1 MAVSDSRKS
10 TIVALLLAGT
20 FIAILNQTLMITAI
34 PPVMEEMHVTA
45 NSAQWLT
52 TVFML
57 VNGIMVPVSAFLL
70 ERFTTR
76 QLFISAMAI
85 FSLGTLVGGIAP
97 NFQFLLLGRVIQ
109 SLGAGVMLPL
119 MQTVFLMIFPVNKR
133 GSAMG
138 LVGLVISFA
147 PAIGPAL
154 SGWVTAHF
162 SWRVLFFIILPIAV
176 IDILIAFLAL
186 KNVTEISKPKVD
198 VLSIVMSSFGFGGL
212 LYGFTA
218 AGNYGWLSPITL
230 ASLGIGTVALIM
242 FIIRQIRLSH
252 PMLEFRV
259 FTYSIF
265 PYAIVIGM
273 IGFMGLIGAE
283 TIIPLFMQ
291 NMREFSAFEAGLA
304 LLPGALISGLMA
316 PIVGR
321 LFDKIGARWMVIV
334 GLAITTVSSFAFT
347 NLSTT
352 TTMTFITVLYGIRM
366 FGLSMVMM
374 PAATAA
380 LNQLPK
386 RLIAHGA
393 AMDNTMKMIAASVG
407 TAILVTVM
415 TTTAETAKNQ
425 IDITNPDI
433 HGANVAFMVISLL
446 TLIALL
452 LSLFIKDHKPAGE
465 GSGKNQSL
473 SLITHLKKKQKYCP
487 VKIVLILLPYQ
498 LPLMLFCLYAVKW
511 YNFS

>member
-1 MAVSDSRKS
+1 MAVSDFKKS

-20 FIAILNQTLMITAI
+20 FISILNQTLMITAI

-57 VNGIMVPVSAFLL
+57 VNGIMIPVSAFLL

-76 QLFISAMAI
+76 QLFISAMCI

-97 NFQFLLLGRVIQ
+97 NFEILLLGRVIQ

-176 IDILIAFLAL
+176 IDILVAFIAL
-186 KNVTEISKPKVD
+186 KNVTEVSKPKVD
-198 VLSIVMSSFGFGGL
+198 IISIILSSFGFGGL

-218 AGNYGWLSPITL
+218 AGNYGWLDSITL
-230 ASLGIGTVALIM
+230 ASLGIGALALVM
-242 FIIRQIRLSH
+242 FVFRQMRLSH

-259 FTYSIF
+259 FAFSIF
-265 PYAIVIGM
+265 PFAIVIGM

-304 LLPGALISGLMA
+304 LLPGALISGFMS
-316 PIVGR
+316 PIIGR
-321 LFDKIGARWMVIV
+321 IFDKMGARWLVIV
-334 GLAITTVSSFAFT
+334 GLAITAASSFAFT
-347 NLSTT
+347 NLNTT
-352 TTMTFITVLYGIRM
+352 TTMTYITVLYGIRM

-386 RLIAHGA
+386 QLIPHGA

-415 TTTAETAKNQ
+415 TTTAEAAKNRP
-425 IDITNPDI
+425 DIAHPDI
-433 HGANVAFMVISLL
+433 HGANIAFMVVSLL
-446 TLIALL
+446 TLLALL
-452 LSLFIKDHKPAGE
+452 LSFFIKDSRPAESTGDH
-465 GSGKNQSL
+465 SGK
-473 SLITHLKKKQKYCP
+473 LKMKMQ
-487 VKIVLILLPYQ
+487 Q
-498 LPLMLFCLYAVKW
+498 
-511 YNFS
+511 